1 MSLFDFLKKDETAQL
16 KERIRELET
25 LCEEK
30 DSLFRELMS
39 DACRHGSSLGGKYM
53 ADWKK
58 YLNGK

>member
-1 MSLFDFLKKDETAQL
+1 MSLFDFFKKDEIAQL
-16 KERIRELET
+16 KERISELEA
-25 LCEEK
+25 LCEVK

-58 YLNGK
+58 FLNSK